1 MIRIIALG
9 WAAALTVGFIAAEL
23 PAQEPR
29 PVDFEGVIAGARG
42 RRAAVPSPF
51 RDFNEVTK
59 GAEKIEGLFTLYK
72 TGDHL
77 YGEIR
82 ARSVQPA
89 AARAGHH
96 RPRPAQAGHPV
107 GDDEMVLIFKR
118 VGDRIQLVRRNI
130 HYKAPPGS
138 SLDKAVKQN
147 YTDSVLMALPIIALN
162 PMRGGAA
169 LIDFSDIF
177 MTDFAQLGL
186 GMLDRSRSSWT
197 KVKGFPNNMELEVE
211 ATFSGGG
218 RRHVTAWAA
227 ETASPTTAASR
238 SSSTTA

>member
-1 MIRIIALG
+1 MTI
-9 WAAALTVGFIAAEL
+9 
-23 PAQEPR
+23 
-29 PVDFEGVIAGARG
+29 ARG
-42 RRAAVPSPF
+42 
-51 RDFNEVTK
+51 
-59 GAEKIEGLFTLYK
+59 L
-72 TGDHL
+72 
-77 YGEIR
+77 
-82 ARSVQPA
+82 
-89 AARAGHH
+89 
-96 RPRPAQAGHPV
+96 AQAGHPV

-118 VGDRIQLVRRNI
+118 VGERIQLVRRNI
-130 HYKAPPGS
+130 HYKASAGS

-211 ATFSGGG
+211 ATFSRWWRRSAHAHGWRRRCRRPPGHHG
-218 RRHVTAWAA
+218 RD
-227 ETASPTTAASR
+227 SL
-238 SSSTTA
+238 